1 MNCAFDHK
9 ATIKYKHNHVVLI
22 ATDEQEEELK
32 QKLLV
37 DGLAIDVKAYK
48 RKWRSDNM
56 ETLQPASMGENGKT
70 F

>member
-1 MNCAFDHK
+1 MNCAFDRQ
-9 ATIKYKHNHVVLI
+9 ATIKYKHNHVVLV
-22 ATDEQEEELK
+22 ATDKQEEELK

-37 DGLAIDVKAYK
+37 DGLAIDVKPYQLM
-48 RKWRSDNM
+48 RWSDNM

>member
-1 MNCAFDHK
+1 MNCAFDRK
-9 ATIKYKHNHVVLI
+9 VTIKYKHNHVVLV

-37 DGLAIDVKAYK
+37 DGLAIDVKSYQ
-48 RKWRSDNM
+48 RIRRSDNI
-56 ETLQPASMGENGKT
+56 ETLQPASMGKNGKT